1 MMKRILTFILLFAS
15 LINVKAQR
23 FEQYFTDATLRL
35 DYIFSGNAT
44 KQSIAIDEQS
54 RIPRWY
60 GKHQRLSE
68 LPMEGNGQITVRT
81 HRSHEVI

>member
-44 KQSIAIDEQS
+44 KQSIAID
-54 RIPRWY
+54 
-60 GKHQRLSE
+60 
-68 LPMEGNGQITVRT
+68 
-81 HRSHEVI
+81 